1 MERYWFV
8 SRSCIV
14 SSSAVSERV
23 AGVHVGWAPEALP
36 VLHHLIQLGPFID
49 VLLAH
54 NVRVNEQVAVPHAE
68 VLLAGCTLEA
78 LQVVYFVLHPHR
90 HFEGSDPLVA
100 RGAQSVLA
108 EQPIK
113 NRTAQHFYCYGYFL
127 LLIFHLFSPSPFH
140 IQVLHEYHCLVARV
154 NKTYSTR

>member
-108 EQPIK
+108 EQPEVVPSAQFAPQLVVK
-113 NRTAQHFYCYGYFL
+113 SPPDLAQPAPTQVTAQAVFVPV
-127 LLIFHLFSPSPFH
+127 LINGL
-140 IQVLHEYHCLVARV
+140 
-154 NKTYSTR
+154 